1 MLITKTPTQTFLSSY
16 EEERKQKWIQIVVY
30 KLYRLETVGH
40 VGQWTFDVVLIVKEA
55 STVFWYIKQRK
66 LV

>member
-40 VGQWTFDVVLIVKEA
+40 VGQ
-55 STVFWYIKQRK
+55 
-66 LV
+66 